1 MNGQMSIV
9 NFDNVDI
16 GLDLTDT
23 QPYAV
28 HISNLNVANAG
39 GGTNRIGIR
48 AQSGGSCALNVNGAS
63 FWGSIR
69 QAVSWDSA
77 GVFSVFSLSNARL
90 LNWDSTLPA
99 IEILNGR
106 AMIQANFS
114 KTLLASPS
122 MSVEPLIG

>member
-1 MNGQMSIV
+1 
-9 NFDNVDI
+9 
-16 GLDLTDT
+16 
-23 QPYAV
+23 
-28 HISNLNVANAG
+28 
-39 GGTNRIGIR
+39 
-48 AQSGGSCALNVNGAS
+48 VNGAS

-106 AMIQANFS
+106 AMIQANFF
-114 KTLLASPS
+114 KDIIGVAIHVGRATDRVMIIGNELVGNTLWLEGPITLSANNHP
-122 MSVEPLIG
+122 